1 MSRPTVT
8 NCPTCTSE
16 GERGSCARLRCYC
29 AHAECWAFDSY
40 QKPEPVA
47 VAIVRAPDA
56 RMARSWAE
64 REEPTW
70 LDR

>member
-1 MSRPTVT
+1 MSRTIHQ
-8 NCPTCTSE
+8 CPACVAA

-29 AHAECWAFDSY
+29 GHQACPAFASY
-40 QKPEPVA
+40 YKPEPVA
-47 VAIVRAPDA
+47 APVVRQADE